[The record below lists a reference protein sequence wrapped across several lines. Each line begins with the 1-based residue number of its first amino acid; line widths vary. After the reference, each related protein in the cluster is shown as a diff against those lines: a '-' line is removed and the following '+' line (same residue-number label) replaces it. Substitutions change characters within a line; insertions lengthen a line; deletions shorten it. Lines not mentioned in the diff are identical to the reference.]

1 MTHSILPTANRSGK
15 SGQVKQGRAQGTEAS
30 RGLKIWH
37 ILSVAEHYL
46 TSAALQRGKPEEGLS
61 ASLNF
66 MFVLMSVV
74 IQPSWLPNPIKLII
88 IIIIKYR

>member
-1 MTHSILPTANRSGK
+1 MASESEPRNILGGPSGRAQILYNANSDSYWACLGTHSILPTANRSGK

-46 TSAALQRGKPEEGLS
+46 TSAALQRGKPEEGLTG
-61 ASLNF
+61 
-66 MFVLMSVV
+66 
-74 IQPSWLPNPIKLII
+74 
-88 IIIIKYR
+88 